1 MAFTPF
7 MQGTKAQ
14 GIINDYLGGKMNATP
29 NVNSA
34 GMWRNPHFDLRTE
47 QEAAGTL
54 DPTALYPNPQID
66 FSAQDDLVD
75 PCREGFMLVDGV
87 CQPIETFGQSAYN
100 EQRNDNPDDP
110 PREYYSIDE
119 MKELDDY
126 ELLKYLDDGW
136 LKGDKFD
143 STIGGNFLP
152 LQFQLP
158 FGGQNKMRRDFIID
172 ELTRR
177 GYSTGVNDKGQNTFN
192 LGNVFGIIGNAE
204 ASKLGFTP
212 EEINYQIQAK
222 NQSDA
227 FSGNPY
233 AETMTEQQVID
244 DAIASGATSVNP
256 YERFGI
262 NQNSGN
268 QNNNN
273 NNTFVPSGNFGN
285 NFYQGN
291 KGYGDAD
298 DWSDD
303 SSGI

>member
-14 GIINDYLGGKMNATP
+14 GIINDYLGGNLTATP

-34 GMWRNPHFDLRTE
+34 GIWRNPNFDLRTE
-47 QEAAGTL
+47 QEKAGTL

-66 FSAQDDLVD
+66 FSAQDDPVD

-273 NNTFVPSGNFGN
+273 NTFVPSGNFGN

>member
-1 MAFTPF
+1 MATFTPF
-7 MQGTKAQ
+7 MQGTEAQ
-14 GIINDYLGGKMNATP
+14 KVINDYLGGKLETKP
-29 NVNSA
+29 NVNTA
-34 GMWRNPHFDLRTE
+34 GKFRNPKYDIRTE
-47 QEAAGTL
+47 QEKAGTL
-54 DPTALYPNPQID
+54 DPSADFPNPQLD
-66 FSAQDDLVD
+66 FSVPDTPVD
-75 PCREGFMLVDGV
+75 PCKEGFMLVDGI
-87 CQPIETFGQSAYN
+87 CQPIETFGQSQYDK
-100 EQRNDNPDDP
+100 QRDDKNVEERP
-110 PREYYSIDE
+110 YMSIEE
-119 MKELDDY
+119 MTNASDY

-136 LKGDKFD
+136 LKGDKFNA
-143 STIGGNFLP
+143 TIGGTLMPPAFM
-152 LQFQLP
+152 LP

-172 ELTRR
+172 ELTKR
-177 GYSTGVNDKGQNTFN
+177 GYATGVNDKGQNTFN
-192 LGNVFGIIGNAE
+192 LGNVFGIISNAE

-227 FSGNPY
+227 FSGNPF

-268 QNNNN
+268 QNNN
-273 NNTFVPSGNFGN
+273 TFVPSGNFGN